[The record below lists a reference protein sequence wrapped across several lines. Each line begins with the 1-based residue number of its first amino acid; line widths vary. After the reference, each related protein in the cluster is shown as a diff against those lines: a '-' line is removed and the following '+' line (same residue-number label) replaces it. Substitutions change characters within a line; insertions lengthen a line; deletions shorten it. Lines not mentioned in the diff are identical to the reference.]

1 MYLVFSFLE
10 FEFVRVT
17 EMIYNYI
24 IQNAWKQNF
33 DFHPRW
39 YFMID
44 FQLIYFE
51 EKPLEISNYFKV
63 DEDDHLE
70 PF

>member
-1 MYLVFSFLE
+1 MYLVFGFLE

-24 IQNAWKQNF
+24 IQNACKQNF

-51 EKPLEISNYFKV
+51 GETYCG
-63 DEDDHLE
+63 
-70 PF
+70 